1 MYVYIHTTT
10 YYVDICVYVCVYVF
24 VNLSLCYSWRVLVDI
39 TNETILK
46 LDLMGISGTMS
57 IVGFFSLTSYAK
69 V

>member
-1 MYVYIHTTT
+1 M
-10 YYVDICVYVCVYVF
+10 YVCVYVF